1 MRQRAARAP
10 SVAPEGDSSWFREE
24 HVPFLS
30 PPFSSLALA
39 CLEAVCVGGGGGDY
53 CHLEK
58 WRVPGECLLQ
68 DQQGDGRRS
77 PALMPRTQLPTAAK
91 RAGSSLYCLDFIALT
106 HLHVSLLTPDRN
118 MNAGPSAARS
128 RFRCAPGKSRGAR

>member
-39 CLEAVCVGGGGGDY
+39 CLEAVGGGGAG
-53 CHLEK
+53 
-58 WRVPGECLLQ
+58 G
-68 DQQGDGRRS
+68 G
-77 PALMPRTQLPTAAK
+77 AITA
-91 RAGSSLYCLDFIALT
+91 I
-106 HLHVSLLTPDRN
+106 
-118 MNAGPSAARS
+118 
-128 RFRCAPGKSRGAR
+128 

>member
-39 CLEAVCVGGGGGDY
+39 CLEAVSGGPITAI
-53 CHLEK
+53 K
-58 WRVPGECLLQ
+58 RSGEFQVNACCRTSRET
-68 DQQGDGRRS
+68 GAE
-77 PALMPRTQLPTAAK
+77 ALP
-91 RAGSSLYCLDFIALT
+91 
-106 HLHVSLLTPDRN
+106 
-118 MNAGPSAARS
+118 
-128 RFRCAPGKSRGAR
+128 